1 MNLGSLGKGTR
12 IVSKLEVKYFGHF
25 SSTRLEE
32 LPCQFR
38 VNIHEKN
45 RLHILATACPGAR
58 VFFLTTFAV
67 YCLHFFNQLTFY
79 YFYLFLPSKYCVI
92 KGVGGAGRMITLH
105 LLQFGW
111 VMS

>member
-12 IVSKLEVKYFGHF
+12 IVSKLEVKYFGNF

-58 VFFLTTFAV
+58 VFFLTSFAV
-67 YCLHFFNQLTFY
+67 YCLHFFNQLLPF
-79 YFYLFLPSKYCVI
+79 FLPLKYCVI

-105 LLQFGW
+105 LLQVGW